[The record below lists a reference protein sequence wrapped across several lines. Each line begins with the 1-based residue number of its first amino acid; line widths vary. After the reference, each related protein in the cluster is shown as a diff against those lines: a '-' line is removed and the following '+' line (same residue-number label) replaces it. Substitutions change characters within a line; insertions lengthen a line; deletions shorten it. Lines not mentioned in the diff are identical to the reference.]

1 MEFSKGPVKVS
12 CEAMLQRSTA
22 PSLGA
27 MSWALIS
34 PSKTLAFQAHD
45 RNPSASLLPPSC
57 FIHPGLETILGETF
71 HELQNHSVRIFV

>member
-1 MEFSKGPVKVS
+1 MEFSKDPVKVS

-34 PSKTLAFQAHD
+34 PSKTWAF
-45 RNPSASLLPPSC
+45 
-57 FIHPGLETILGETF
+57 
-71 HELQNHSVRIFV
+71 